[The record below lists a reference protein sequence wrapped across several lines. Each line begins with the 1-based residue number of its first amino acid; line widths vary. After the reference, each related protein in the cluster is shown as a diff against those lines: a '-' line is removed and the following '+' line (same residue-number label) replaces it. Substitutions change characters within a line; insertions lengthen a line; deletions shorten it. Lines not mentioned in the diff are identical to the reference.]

1 MQRVGTKAEVAHD
14 ESDDADTTRRL
25 VHVLPSSSLRVGL
38 GLREAIDLVSV
49 LSSQEP
55 HTQARQPCSRG
66 CTILHPVITS
76 VRLEQ

>member
-1 MQRVGTKAEVAHD
+1 ML
-14 ESDDADTTRRL
+14 RL
-25 VHVLPSSSLRVGL
+25 PCLIVGL

-55 HTQARQPCSRG
+55 HTQARQSCSRG